1 MCLQNTENNTICKKS
16 LVLSLHI
23 DKGNKMKVKI
33 YDTHINTKN
42 AYYHFDVVVKNAT
55 QDEVENYA
63 KVYLK
68 AIGVED
74 AQIVQERC
82 QFCHE
87 ELANQGAIDAIE
99 NSGYYIIPMQG
110 CPKEG
115 N

>member
-1 MCLQNTENNTICKKS
+1 
-16 LVLSLHI
+16 
-23 DKGNKMKVKI
+23 MKVKI
-33 YDTHINTKN
+33 YDTHVNTKN

-55 QDEVENYA
+55 LDEVESYA
-63 KVYLK
+63 KAYLK

-87 ELANQGAIDAIE
+87 ELASQEAIKEIE
-99 NSGYYIIPMQG
+99 NNGYYIIPMQG